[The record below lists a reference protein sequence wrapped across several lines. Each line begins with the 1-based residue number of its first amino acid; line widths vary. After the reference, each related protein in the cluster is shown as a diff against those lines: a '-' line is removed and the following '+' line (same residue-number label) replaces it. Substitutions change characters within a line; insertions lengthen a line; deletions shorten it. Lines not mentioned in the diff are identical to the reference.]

1 MNEDIFVLIE
11 HLQDR
16 VLDISYV
23 LVAQARRLAEISGGQ
38 VKALLLGSGAAGPC
52 GKDLA
57 VDEVLSWDHPAL
69 AEFTA
74 EAYLKVLAGL
84 LAENSPRLVLFGDTT
99 IGGETAGGLS
109 CRLGLPLVSLCL
121 SIRAEGANFQYKSQ
135 ICAGKIL
142 VEGLLPAKT
151 TVLVAMLPG
160 EVKGEPGKSARPPT
174 ITAMPLPTLDGL
186 RVSVRQII
194 EPVAGDVDISKEA
207 LLISVGRGIQ
217 QKDNIEMA
225 QELAEALGAV
235 VTGSRPIVD
244 QGWLPISRLVGRS
257 GKAVRP
263 KIYFAL
269 GISGASEHVE
279 AITGSDMIVAINT
292 DPAAPIFNLA
302 KYGANVDV
310 LDLLPVLTEQVRQAK
325 GG

>member
-1 MNEDIFVLIE
+1 MNQDIFVLIE
-11 HLQDR
+11 HLQGR

-23 LVAQARRLAEISGGQ
+23 LVAQARRLAENSGGQ
-38 VKALLLGSGAAGPC
+38 VKALLLGSGAANLS
-52 GKDLA
+52 KDLA
-57 VDEVLSWDHPAL
+57 VDDVLSWDHPAL

-74 EAYLKVLAGL
+74 EAYQKVLAGL

-109 CRLGLPLVSLCL
+109 RRLGLPLVSLCL
-121 SIRAEGANFQYKSQ
+121 SIRAKGANLQYTSQ

-142 VEGLLPAKT
+142 VEGELPANT
-151 TVLVAMLPG
+151 TILVAMLPG
-160 EVKGEPGKSARPPT
+160 ESKADQGKSTRPPAV
-174 ITAMPLPTLDGL
+174 TAMPLLTLDGL
-186 RVSVRQII
+186 RMAVRQII
-194 EPVAGDVDISKEA
+194 EPAAGDVDISKEA
-207 LLISVGRGIQ
+207 LLIAVGRGIQ
-217 QKDNIEMA
+217 QKENIELA
-225 QELAEALGAV
+225 QELADALGAV

-244 QGWLPISRLVGRS
+244 QGWLPTSRLVGKS

-269 GISGASEHVE
+269 GISGAPEHVE

>member
-1 MNEDIFVLIE
+1 MNQDIFVLIE
-11 HLQDR
+11 HLQGR

-23 LVAQARRLAEISGGQ
+23 LVAQARQLAEISGGQ
-38 VKALLLGSGAAGPC
+38 VKALLLGSGAAGTC

-74 EAYLKVLAGL
+74 EAYQKVLAGL

-109 CRLGLPLVSLCL
+109 NRLGLPLVSLCL
-121 SIRAEGANFQYKSQ
+121 SIQAEGANFQYKSQ
-135 ICAGKIL
+135 TCAGKIL
-142 VEGLLPAKT
+142 VEGPLPANT

-160 EVKGEPGKSARPPT
+160 EVKAEQGKSTRPPAV
-174 ITAMPLPTLDGL
+174 TAMPLPALDGL

-194 EPVAGDVDISKEA
+194 EPAAGDVDISKEA

-244 QGWLPISRLVGRS
+244 QGWLPTSRLVGKS

-269 GISGASEHVE
+269 GISGAPEHVE
-279 AITGSDMIVAINT
+279 AITGSDMIIAINT

-302 KYGANVDV
+302 KYGANVDA